1 MKETILLVDD
11 EEGIRKVLGISLTD
25 SGYHVLFAEN
35 GEEALR
41 IFKEKQPEI
50 VLTDIKMPGMDGIEV
65 LRKIKHENPD
75 TEVIVITGHGDMQLA
90 IKSLKYEATDF
101 ITKPVDDTHLEN
113 ALQKSRERI
122 LLRKQLKS
130 YTENL
135 ERLIQQK
142 TEKLADA
149 GRMQQTVQA
158 SSEKYQRLFDQMPC
172 YVAVLSKDL
181 KVTAFNR
188 LFREDFDGEIG
199 LYCYKI
205 FKQTDKPCETCPAAK
220 TFEDGQS
227 HQSEMQLT
235 GKDGKQRNMVLWTKP
250 LGDTGET
257 AAQVLLMFTDISQLM
272 DIKDHLASLG
282 LMIGS
287 VSHSIKGMLTGLDG
301 GVYLLDSG
309 FSKDD
314 PNKVSEGLEI
324 VKIMVGR
331 IKTMVLDILYYAK
344 ERELN
349 RAQLDILNFAED
361 TADVVAPKMRNHHIE
376 FVRNFDASSLTP
388 ESGERKLFFADEEQ
402 LRSAIVNILE
412 NAVDAC
418 TEDKSKPSHQITF
431 GVRRDKDDIV
441 FEISDNGIGMTQETK
456 EKIFTLFFSSKA
468 VRGTGI
474 GLFLSEKIVRQ
485 HKGMIRADS
494 EPGRGTHFYI
504 NIPLS
509 EQGVAA

>member
-1 MKETILLVDD
+1 MKEKILLVDD

-25 SGYHVLFAEN
+25 SGYDVLFAEN
-35 GEEALR
+35 GEEAIR
-41 IFKEKQPEI
+41 IFKEQQPEI

-149 GRMQQTVQA
+149 GRIQKTTQA
-158 SSEKYQRLFDQMPC
+158 SSEKYQHLFDQMPC
-172 YVAVLSKDL
+172 YVAVLGKDL
-181 KVTAFNR
+181 RITAFNR
-188 LFREDFDGEIG
+188 LFREDFNGEIG
-199 LYCYKI
+199 SYCYKI
-205 FKQTDKPCETCPAAK
+205 FKRADKPCEICPVIK
-220 TFEDGQS
+220 TFENRQS

-235 GKDGKQRNMVLWTKP
+235 GKNGKQRNMVLWTKP
-250 LGDTGET
+250 LGDAGKDVL
-257 AAQVLLMFTDISQLM
+257 QVLLMFTDISQLI
-272 DIKDHLASLG
+272 DLKDHLASLG

-349 RAQLDILNFAED
+349 RAQLDVLSFAKD
-361 TADVVAPKMRNHHIE
+361 TADVVEAKMRNHHIE
-376 FVRNFDASSLTP
+376 FVRDFNTSSLMP
-388 ESGERKLFFADEEQ
+388 ASGEQKLFFADEEQ

-418 TEDKSKPSHQITF
+418 TEDKSKTSHKITF
-431 GVRRDKDDIV
+431 GVRGDKNEIV

-485 HKGMIRADS
+485 HKGLITVDS
-494 EPGRGTHFYI
+494 EPGQGTHFYI
-504 NIPLS
+504 TVPLA
-509 EQGVAA
+509 ETEA

>member
-1 MKETILLVDD
+1 MKEKILLVDD
-11 EEGIRKVLGISLTD
+11 EEGIRKVLGISLMD
-25 SGYHVLFAEN
+25 SGYDVLFAEN

-41 IFKEKQPEI
+41 IFKAEQPEI

-75 TEVIVITGHGDMQLA
+75 TEVIVITGHGDMHLA
-90 IKSLKYEATDF
+90 IKSLKYEAADF

-113 ALQKSRERI
+113 ALQKSHERI
-122 LLRKQLKS
+122 ILRKQLKS

-142 TEKLADA
+142 TEKLAV
-149 GRMQQTVQA
+149 QQTVQA
-158 SSEKYQRLFDQMPC
+158 SSEKYQHLFDQMPC
-172 YVAVLSKDL
+172 YVAVVSKDFKL
-181 KVTAFNR
+181 TAFNR
-188 LFREDFDGEIG
+188 LFRQDFNEEIG
-199 LYCYKI
+199 SYCYKI
-205 FKQTDKPCETCPAAK
+205 FKQRDKPCEICPAVK

-235 GKDGKQRNMVLWTKP
+235 GKDGKQHDMLLWTTP
-250 LGDTGET
+250 LRDSEGTVG
-257 AAQVLLMFTDISQLM
+257 QVLLMFTDVSQMIDL
-272 DIKDHLASLG
+272 KDHLASLG

-287 VSHSIKGMLTGLDG
+287 VSHSIKGLLTGLDG

-314 PNKVSEGLEI
+314 PNKASEGLEI
-324 VKIMVGR
+324 VKLMVGR

-349 RAQLDILNFAED
+349 RAQTDVLNFAEE
-361 TADVVAPKMRNHHIE
+361 TADVVESKMKNHHIE
-376 FVRNFDASSLTP
+376 FVRDFDASSLMSA
-388 ESGERKLFFADEEQ
+388 SGVRKLFFADEEQ

-418 TEDKSKPSHQITF
+418 TEDKSKTSHKITF
-431 GVRRDKDDIV
+431 SVRGDKNEIV

-485 HKGMIRADS
+485 HKGTITADS
-494 EPGRGTHFYI
+494 EPGQGTHFCI
-504 NIPLS
+504 KIPLS
-509 EQGVAA
+509 EPGV